1 MACATGAP
9 LRDRSSGFSYVTR
22 RTHQAVLCRVD
33 KSPQHPVERA
43 QLEIVFETH
52 RDRVAGFDDA
62 ADRVDAIGEHLP
74 RLVLAQS
81 YPIRGGP
88 VHGVCGAKLI
98 RSRKELEMV
107 E

>member
-22 RTHQAVLCRVD
+22 RT
-33 KSPQHPVERA
+33 
-43 QLEIVFETH
+43 QLEFVFETQ